1 MGMFSTSQSRG
12 GSAPRRSPGRSQG
25 SGSQPFLIIGLGNP
39 GSQYEGTR
47 HNIGQMA
54 LDEVASRAL
63 PAPVTLS
70 RHKKTNTD
78 SAQMSLSGPNGSS
91 VSLIL
96 GRPRSYMNL
105 SGGPTSALARFFHI
119 PPQNVIV
126 LHDDLDL
133 DFGAVCLKRGGGE
146 GGHNGLRDITKA
158 LGTKDYLRV
167 RLGIGRPP
175 GRMSPADFVLKKF
188 STRESVDVDLMCSTA
203 ADAVEL
209 LATHGLEYAQNTIH
223 GR

>member
-1 MGMFSTSQSRG
+1 MFSTSQSRG
-12 GSAPRRSPGRSQG
+12 GSAPRRSSQAVD
-25 SGSQPFLIIGLGNP
+25 SKSFLVIGLGNP

-63 PAPVTLS
+63 PVPVTLS

-78 SAQMSLSGPNGSS
+78 STRMSLPGPHGSS
-91 VSLIL
+91 ISLIL

-105 SGGPTSALARFFHI
+105 SGGPTAALARFFHI
-119 PPQNVIV
+119 PPENIIV

-133 DFGAVCLKRGGGE
+133 DCGTVRLKRGGGE

-188 STRESVDVDLMCSTA
+188 SMRESADVDLMCSTA

-209 LATHGLEYAQNTIH
+209 LATRGLEYAQNTIH

>member
-1 MGMFSTSQSRG
+1 MFSPSQPRG
-12 GSAPRRSPGRSQG
+12 KGAPRRIPRSTD
-25 SGSQPFLIIGLGNP
+25 SESFLVIGLGNP
-39 GSQYEGTR
+39 GPQYVGTR

-54 LDEVASRAL
+54 LDELASRAL
-63 PAPVTLS
+63 PVPVTLS

-78 SAQMSLSGPNGSS
+78 SAQMSLSSPTDSP
-91 VSLIL
+91 VSIIL

-105 SGGPTSALARFFHI
+105 SGGPTFALARFFHI
-119 PPQNVIV
+119 PPRNIIV

-133 DFGAVCLKRGGGE
+133 GFGAVRLKRGGGE

-167 RLGIGRPP
+167 RLGIGHPP
-175 GRMSPADFVLKKF
+175 GSMSPADFVLKKF
-188 STRESVDVDLMCSTA
+188 STRESTDVALMCSTA

-209 LATHGLEYAQNTIH
+209 LATQGLAYAQNTIH

>member
-12 GSAPRRSPGRSQG
+12 GSASRRSSAGSRGTDSQ
-25 SGSQPFLIIGLGNP
+25 SFLVIGLGNP

-54 LDEVASRAL
+54 LDEVASRAV
-63 PAPVTLS
+63 PVPVTLS

-96 GRPRSYMNL
+96 SRPRSYMNL

-133 DFGAVCLKRGGGE
+133 DFGTVRLKRGGGE

-209 LATHGLEYAQNTIH
+209 LATRGLEYAQNTIH

>member
-12 GSAPRRSPGRSQG
+12 GSASWRSPGKNQDADSE
-25 SGSQPFLIIGLGNP
+25 SFLVIGLGNP
-39 GSQYEGTR
+39 GSQYESTR
-47 HNIGQMA
+47 HNIGQLA
-54 LDEVASRAL
+54 LDELASRAL
-63 PAPVTLS
+63 PVPVTLS

-78 SAQMSLSGPNGSS
+78 SAQMSLSGPNSSS

-96 GRPRSYMNL
+96 GRLRSYMNL

-119 PPQNVIV
+119 PPQHVIV

-133 DFGAVCLKRGGGE
+133 DFGTVRLKRGGGE

-167 RLGIGRPP
+167 RLGIGHPP

-188 STRESVDVDLMCSTA
+188 STRESVEVDLMCSIA
-203 ADAVEL
+203 ADAVDL
-209 LATHGLEYAQNTIH
+209 LATRGLEYAQNTIH

>member
-1 MGMFSTSQSRG
+1 MFSTSQPRV

-25 SGSQPFLIIGLGNP
+25 TDSKPFLVIGLGNP

-47 HNIGQMA
+47 HNVGQKA

-78 SAQMSLSGPNGSS
+78 SAQMSLSDPNGSS

-105 SGGPTSALARFFHI
+105 AGGPTSALARFFHI
-119 PPQNVIV
+119 PPTNIIV

-133 DFGAVCLKRGGGE
+133 DFGTVRLKRGGGE
-146 GGHNGLRDITKA
+146 GGHNGLRDISKA

-175 GRMSPADFVLKKF
+175 GRTSPADFVLKKF

>member
-1 MGMFSTSQSRG
+1 MGMLSTPQPRG
-12 GSAPRRSPGRSQG
+12 GSTPRRSHRGTDSE
-25 SGSQPFLIIGLGNP
+25 SFLVIGLGNP
-39 GSQYEGTR
+39 GLQYVGTR

-63 PAPVTLS
+63 PVPVTLS

-78 SAQMSLSGPNGSS
+78 SAQMSLSSPTGSS
-91 VSLIL
+91 ISIVL

-133 DFGAVCLKRGGGE
+133 DFGTVRLKRGGGE

-188 STRESVDVDLMCSTA
+188 STRESIDVDLMCSNA
-203 ADAVEL
+203 ADAVEM
-209 LATHGLEYAQNTIH
+209 LATRGLQFAQNTIH

>member
-1 MGMFSTSQSRG
+1 MFSTSQSRG

-25 SGSQPFLIIGLGNP
+25 SGSQPFLVIGLGNP

-105 SGGPTSALARFFHI
+105 SGGPTSALARFFHS

-133 DFGAVCLKRGGGE
+133 DFGTVRLKRGGGE

>member
-1 MGMFSTSQSRG
+1 MFSTSQSRG
-12 GSAPRRSPGRSQG
+12 GSTPRRSPQG
-25 SGSQPFLIIGLGNP
+25 TDSESFLVIGLGNP
-39 GSQYEGTR
+39 GPHYVGTR

-54 LDEVASRAL
+54 LDELASRAL
-63 PAPVTLS
+63 PFPVTLS

-78 SAQMSLSGPNGSS
+78 SAQMLISGPTGSS
-91 VSLIL
+91 ASIIL

-133 DFGAVCLKRGGGE
+133 DCGTVRLKRGGGE

-175 GRMSPADFVLKKF
+175 GRISPADFVLKKF
-188 STRESVDVDLMCSTA
+188 STRESLEVNLMCSTA

-209 LATHGLEYAQNTIH
+209 LVTRGLGYAQNSIH